1 AGDPCRSLQQVPPV
15 LHRQAEAGG
24 HRRPCRALQAPL
36 RQREGWQVRSRNAIP
51 QAAGPSAVS
60 LYLPQKG
67 QQPRTAAPN
76 ASISPFENP
85 FGRKVKQNRA
95 LVAYA
100 PRTQFCFTFL

>member
-1 AGDPCRSLQQVPPV
+1 MKRLA
-15 LHRQAEAGG
+15 A
-24 HRRPCRALQAPL
+24 ALCAA
-36 RQREGWQVRSRNAIP
+36 QRVEE
-51 QAAGPSAVS
+51 
-60 LYLPQKG
+60 LDTLQKG
-67 QQPRTAAPN
+67 QQARTAAPN